1 MSKMTNKFSIS
12 SRGIRP
18 KLLVAFCLMSVIPIL
33 VCFNYIFP
41 SWFQGFFL
49 SKSNISIAFLVASSI
64 IFALLGFTIVK
75 EMVDNILRISSDAK
89 IIANGDFEH
98 KISVKRED
106 EIGDLG
112 KSLAELTGRIKDNMS
127 ELQTYSERTKEI
139 NLEINKRVLALS
151 SLLHISNLISQGDD
165 LNEVLEVIVEKITQI
180 GDSSLGF
187 LILFEE
193 SSKEYILKSMHGPK
207 SLRLKSMGLE
217 RFKVALGKNT
227 LGRLLAARETLIL
240 DSRQAVNGEL
250 EELQKI
256 LMVTNAL
263 IVPVIV
269 HDKSYGLLGIGNENQ
284 NFTYSLADTELMSIF
299 AKQTSIAVENDVLIK
314 KIDKLEIRDVLT
326 GLFNESYIRSR
337 LDEEIKRAINFQR
350 PCAFV
355 LLGIDDFGEYEQR
368 FGNIAEESVLKKI
381 ATLIREGTS
390 DIDKVARFSD
400 SEFAVVLPE
409 KNKRQSLNFAE
420 EMRKKIELIFQGE
433 SDVKKRLTISGT
445 VTENPIDGVS
455 ADELINKAS
464 DILRKNK
471 PKGNNQIWS

>member
-1 MSKMTNKFSIS
+1 MGKFTNKFSIS

-49 SKSNISIAFLVASSI
+49 SKSNISVTFLIASSV
-64 IFALLGFTIVK
+64 IFALLGFAIVK
-75 EMVDNILRISSDAK
+75 EMIDNILRINSDAK
-89 IIANGDFEH
+89 IIVNGNLEH

-112 KSLAELTGRIKDNMS
+112 KSLGELTSRIKDNMS

-151 SLLHISNLISQGDD
+151 NLLHISNLMSQGDD
-165 LNEVLEVIVEKITQI
+165 FNEVLEVIVEKITQI
-180 GDSSLGF
+180 GDSNLGF

-193 SSKEYILKSMHGPK
+193 SSKEYVLKSMHGPK

-217 RFKVALGKNT
+217 RLKVVLGKNT
-227 LGRLLAARETLIL
+227 LGRLLAAREILVL

-250 EELQKI
+250 EELQKN
-256 LMVTNAL
+256 LMVVNAL

-269 HDKSYGLLGIGNENQ
+269 RDKSYGLLGIGNENQ
-284 NFTYSLADTELMSIF
+284 NFTYSISDTELMSIF
-299 AKQTSIAVENDVLIK
+299 AKQTSIAVENDILIK

-326 GLFNESYIRSR
+326 GLFNESYIRNR

-355 LLGIDDFGEYEQR
+355 LLGIDDFGDYEHS
-368 FGNIAEESVLKKI
+368 FGKIAEESVLKKI

-420 EMRKKIELIFQGE
+420 DMRKKIELTFQGE
-433 SDVKKRLTISGT
+433 PDSKRSLTISGT

-455 ADELINKAS
+455 ADELINKALE
-464 DILRKNK
+464 ILRKNK

>member
-1 MSKMTNKFSIS
+1 MSKFTNKFSIS

-18 KLLVAFCLMSVIPIL
+18 KLIVAFCLMSVIPIL

-49 SKSNISIAFLVASSI
+49 SKSNISITFLLASSV

-75 EMVDNILRISSDAK
+75 EMVDNILKISSDAK

-98 KISVKRED
+98 KISVKRQD

-165 LNEVLEVIVEKITQI
+165 LNEVLEVIVEKVTQI
-180 GDSSLGF
+180 GDANLGF

-193 SSKEYILKSMHGPK
+193 SSKEYVLKSMHGPK

-217 RFKVALGKNT
+217 QFRVVMGKNA
-227 LGRLLAARETLIL
+227 LGRLLAGRETLVL
-240 DSRQAVNGEL
+240 DSRQEVNADI
-250 EELQKI
+250 EELQKH
-256 LMVTNAL
+256 LMVVNAL
-263 IVPVIV
+263 IVPVVV
-269 HDKSYGLLGIGNENQ
+269 HDKSYGLIGIGNDNQ
-284 NFTYSLADTELMSIF
+284 NFTYSISDTELMSIF
-299 AKQTSIAVENDVLIK
+299 AKQTSIAVENDILLK

-350 PCAFV
+350 PCSFV
-355 LLGIDDFGEYEQR
+355 LLSLDDFGDYEQR
-368 FGNIAEESVLKKI
+368 YGKIAEESVLKKI

-390 DIDKVARFSD
+390 DIDKAARFSD

-420 EMRKKIELIFQGE
+420 EMRKKIELVFQGE
-433 SDVKKRLTISGT
+433 PDNKKRLTLSGT

-455 ADELINKAS
+455 ADELITKA
-464 DILRKNK
+464 LETLKKNS
-471 PKGNNQIWS
+471 PKGKNQIWS